1 MDTNER
7 ERCTILLIRL
17 THTGY
22 DAPGKEGNNYVQ
34 LLMTQYDMVGR
45 RKQGRRRRGG
55 KGWGKG
61 QEGKGRG
68 WKGKGGEGGGPG
80 RGSTPGEVEQ
90 EEGGRN
96 GTRERKQ
103 EAGGG
108 TACTSLHATN
118 SYNSIQLHKEHVY
131 AVLYFSCYLS
141 LYFL

>member
-1 MDTNER
+1 MQ
-7 ERCTILLIRL
+7 
-17 THTGY
+17 
-22 DAPGKEGNNYVQ
+22 PGKEGNHYVQ
-34 LLMTQYDMVGR
+34 LLMTQCAMVGR

-68 WKGKGGEGGGPG
+68 RKGEGGEGGGEEG
-80 RGSTPGEVEQ
+80 RALLVKWSRRG
-90 EEGGRN
+90 GGRN
-96 GTRERKQ
+96 GTGERKQ

-118 SYNSIQLHKEHVY
+118 SYNSIQLHREHAH
-131 AVLYFSCYLS
+131 AVLHPNCRLS